1 MAKDVFD
8 RYLSEINEAYLRGDA
23 TEHTH
28 RPALKGLIEALED
41 GITATNEPRQIA
53 CGAPDILVSQR
64 NRKLDFRVGY
74 IECKDIGKELK
85 KEEKTEQIK
94 KRYLPSLHNF
104 ILTDYVEFRWYTN
117 GELRLTATL
126 ARESEGGAFKATEEG
141 KDEVKEL
148 LRSFLEH
155 EAERVAS
162 AKELAVRMGHI
173 ALMLR
178 DVTKRTFEQE
188 EEAGALH
195 SQYEGFREVLI
206 HDLKPE
212 QFADMY
218 AQTICYGLFTAR
230 CHIEDM
236 TVLEPDKYAAFH
248 GMNGKPQAFTR
259 RDAAYMLPKTN
270 PFLRKMFNHIAGPD
284 LDDRIAWLVDDVVE
298 LLREAK
304 MDVILKDFARE
315 KGRRDPVVHFYETF
329 LAEYD
334 PKMRKKRGVYYTP
347 DEVVSYIVRSVN
359 WLLKEKFGVK
369 RGLADDSKIKRDKG
383 DVHKVLVLDPAVG
396 TGTFLFEVIDLIHGG
411 FKKPKGM
418 WSGYVREHLLPRLFG
433 FELMM
438 APYAVAHMKL
448 GLELAET
455 GYDFESDERL
465 GIYLTNTLEEAE
477 EISKNVFVQWLSEE
491 ALAASKVKKDLP
503 IMVVMGNP
511 PYAGISANRGEW
523 INNLLSPY
531 REVDGEPMRE
541 KKVWVKNDYV
551 KFIRFGQWR
560 IEQTGQGIL
569 GFITDHSYLDS
580 PTFRGM
586 RRSLMNT
593 FDEIYLLN
601 LHGNARRKEP
611 APDGGKDENVFDI
624 LQGTVIGLFVKSGD
638 KRQTS
643 VFYGDLWGRR
653 KSKYAILGQTD
664 VRRVEWRKIAPFAPF
679 YEFVPVDTVKN
690 GEYERGLKVTD
701 VFRVGSNGVQTSRDS
716 LVVALDH
723 LVLKKRIKR
732 FIDIKVSDDEI
743 RNEFFP
749 KKGNTKYQA
758 GDTRGWKLRDA
769 RTALQTEHTWGNDI
783 IGYAYRPFDER
794 FMLYNAAMID
804 WPREDVM
811 HHIQRDNIALCT
823 GRAGLVASTE
833 WDLVFCVKEI
843 CDHNLFYRG
852 SSFNM
857 PLYLYPND
865 GQGDMDYENWPRGK
879 IGRVPNLS
887 RAFVEELGR
896 RIKLEFVSDGRG
908 NVLDSRFRGNG
919 KEGKND
925 KERGSGR
932 RGIFGPEDVFD
943 YIYGV
948 FHSPEYRRRY
958 AEFLKIDF
966 PRVPWPVGR
975 GIFREV
981 TKVGGELVKLHLMEH
996 PILEDDKRWPTYSVE
1011 GGNEVEKGYPKYVCH
1026 AEKADKGRVYINED
1040 QYFEGVRQ
1048 EVWEFHI
1055 GGYQVC
1061 EKWLKDRRGRELDYN
1076 DINHYQRIV
1085 VALGETIRLM
1095 NSRCLVDM
1103 FEDTSGDS
1111 ASSAE

>member
-1 MAKDVFD
+1 MAGDAFD
-8 RYLSEINEAYLRGDA
+8 KYLGGVNEAYLRGDA

-28 RPALKGLIEALED
+28 RPALKTLIEALGEKV
-41 GITATNEPRQIA
+41 TATNEPKRRTD
-53 CGAPDILVSQR
+53 CGAPDILVSKR
-64 NRKLDFRVGY
+64 KRKLDFRIGY
-74 IECKDIGKELK
+74 IECKDIGTDLK
-85 KEEKTEQIK
+85 KEEKTEQVK

-104 ILTDYVEFRWYTN
+104 ILTDYVNFRWYTYE
-117 GELRLTATL
+117 ELRLTATL
-126 ARESEGGAFKATEEG
+126 AHESEGGTFKATEGG

-148 LRSFLEH
+148 LRAFLEH
-155 EAERVAS
+155 EPEKVSS

-188 EEAGALH
+188 GEVGALH

-230 CHIEDM
+230 CHIEDI
-236 TVLEPDKYAAFH
+236 TVSGSDKYAAFH
-248 GMNGKPQAFTR
+248 GINGKPEEFTR
-259 RDAAYMLPKTN
+259 RDAAYLLPKTN
-270 PFLRKMFNHIAGPD
+270 PFLRKMFGHIAGPD

-298 LLREAK
+298 FLREAK
-304 MDVILKDFARE
+304 MDVILRDFARR
-315 KGRRDPVVHFYETF
+315 KGGRDPVVHFYETF

-347 DEVVSYIVRSVN
+347 DEVVSYIVRSVD

-369 RGLADDSKIKRDKG
+369 RGLSDDSKIKRDKG
-383 DVHKVLVLDPAVG
+383 EVHRVLVLDPAVG
-396 TGTFLFEVIDLIHGG
+396 TGTFLFEVINLIHRG
-411 FKKPKGM
+411 FKKQKGM
-418 WSGYVREHLLPRLFG
+418 WSGYVREHLLPRVFG
-433 FELMM
+433 FEIQM

-455 GYDFESDERL
+455 GYDFKGDERL

-491 ALAASKVKKDLP
+491 ARAANEVKKDLP

-511 PYAGISANRGEW
+511 PYAGISANQGEW
-523 INNLLSPY
+523 INSLLTPY
-531 REVDGEPMRE
+531 REVDGEPLRE

-569 GFITDHSYLDS
+569 AFITDHSYLDS

-586 RRSLMNT
+586 RRNLMNT

-611 APDGGKDENVFDI
+611 APDGAKDENVFDI
-624 LQGTVIGLFVKSGD
+624 LQGTVIGLFVRSSDRG
-638 KRQTS
+638 RSS

-653 KSKYAILGQTD
+653 KSKYAILDQRD
-664 VRRVEWRKIAPFAPF
+664 VKTIEWREIEPFAPF

-716 LVVALDH
+716 LVVAFDH
-723 LVLKKRIKR
+723 SGLKKTIKR
-732 FIDIKVSDDEI
+732 FMDENLSDNEI
-743 RNEFFP
+743 RNEFFS
-749 KKGNTKYQA
+749 KRGNTKYQA

-769 RTALQTEHTWGNDI
+769 RTALQKEHTWANDI
-783 IGYAYRPFDER
+783 IGYKYRPFDER
-794 FMLYNAAMID
+794 FMLYNFAMID

-879 IGRVPNLS
+879 DGRVPNLS
-887 RAFVEELGR
+887 RTFVAEFCGR
-896 RIKLEFVSDGRG
+896 VKLEFVSDGRG
-908 NVLDSRFRGNG
+908 NVLDSRLRGN
-919 KEGKND
+919 D
-925 KERGSGR
+925 KGT
-932 RGIFGPEDVFD
+932 FGPEDVFD

-948 FHSPEYRRRY
+948 LHSPEYRRRY

-966 PRVPWPVGR
+966 PRVPWPR
-975 GIFREV
+975 AKSIFKKV
-981 TKVGGELVKLHLMEH
+981 CAVGGQLVKLHLMEAEM
-996 PILEDDKRWPTYSVE
+996 LEDEKRWPEFGVVGE
-1011 GGNEVEKGYPKYVCH
+1011 NVVEKGYPKYVTC
-1026 AEKADKGRVYINED
+1026 AEKADRGRVYINRE
-1040 QYFEGVRQ
+1040 QYFEGVRP
-1048 EVWEFHI
+1048 EVWESHI

-1061 EKWLKDRRGRELDYN
+1061 EKWLKDRRGRELSFA
-1076 DINHYQRIV
+1076 DIRHYQKVV

-1095 NSRCLVDM
+1095 KERCLVEM
-1103 FEDTSGDS
+1103 FE
-1111 ASSAE
+1111 A